1 MDIVRR
7 KLLFVTIGAYMVKKC
22 QLGRLVC
29 GSQSDAILLMFMEIF
44 VSAFFCGPH
53 CKVLGRQ
60 QLCHRFID

>member
-1 MDIVRR
+1 M
-7 KLLFVTIGAYMVKKC
+7 FVTIGNYRVKKC

-29 GSQSDAILLMFMEIF
+29 GSQSDGILLMFMEIF
-44 VSAFFCGPH
+44 VSVFFCGPQ